1 MKISKGTIVLLDPQS
16 KKVLQTI
23 ELQYNPESVTRS
35 LQAQTIEEQQGD
47 RSQAMRLTG
56 PPVETIR
63 IDAQLDAMGIM
74 DDPAHEGLVEKFGV
88 QAQISAL
95 ESIIYPSSR
104 HLKSVF
110 AAAKKGVMEISP
122 PQAPLVLFAWSPSR
136 RGIPVRITELTIE
149 EQFFD
154 PNLHPIRAKV
164 SLSMR
169 VLNVNDIGFS
179 DHSGQL
185 AMAHHQRQERLASA
199 GGSKVARRSIAG
211 RIA

>member
-1 MKISKGTIVLLDPQS
+1 MRITKGTIVLLDPQS
-16 KKVLQTI
+16 KRVLQTI
-23 ELQYNPESVTRS
+23 ALQYNPETVTRS
-35 LQAQTIEEQQGD
+35 LQAQTIEAQQGD

-63 IDAQLDAMGIM
+63 IDAQLDAMGII
-74 DDPAHEGLVEKFGV
+74 DEPGHERIVEQLGV
-88 QAQISAL
+88 QAQVSAL

-104 HLKSVF
+104 YLKSVF
-110 AAAKKGVMEISP
+110 SAAKKGVMEITP

-136 RGIPVRITELTIE
+136 KGIPVRITELIIE

-164 SLSMR
+164 TLSMR

-185 AMAHHQRQERLASA
+185 AMTHHQRQERLAEA
-199 GGSKVARRSIAG
+199 GGSKSARRNIAG